1 MDYQL
6 FGFEQFNRERR
17 KFAGRR
23 LGQDRRSVEERRHQQ
38 RRIQLTAVVIER
50 RSGAERRLSDD
61 RRLAERRGMDDR
73 RHSVW
78 TMLEGG
84 TAS

>member
-1 MDYQL
+1 
-6 FGFEQFNRERR
+6 
-17 KFAGRR
+17 
-23 LGQDRRSVEERRHQQ
+23 
-38 RRIQLTAVVIER
+38 VVIER